1 MTEEPSARNTSGK
14 GAPDKGASARG
25 ASVQGA
31 TPQGA
36 ASHGVDPPL
45 PEIRGY
51 KLSRV
56 LGHGGMST
64 VYLGEQESLGRDVAI
79 KVMLPAALAD
89 EVSRRRFENEART
102 IARLEHPNIVSIFE
116 VGRTRD
122 GLPYYAMPHLARG
135 HLGQRDM
142 THDHTRVRATLRA
155 LLSAL
160 DYAHARGV
168 IHRDVKAENV
178 LFDDAERPLLADF
191 GIALRRGFGPR
202 VTTAGLAVGSTAYMA
217 PEQARGEEV
226 DYRVDLYS
234 VGVLA
239 WEMLNGQLPYNAGD
253 ALSMAVMHAQ
263 DPIPRLPP
271 ALRHWQ
277 KFIDK
282 ALTKSPK
289 QRFRTAQQML
299 EALDRIPHRDVPSS
313 TNAAASLQRG
323 IGGMRRWPGTVWIG
337 IGLVSAA
344 LAGAALRNA
353 NNDDAPADRFFRATQ
368 SDMPNAL
375 PSPVATNGSVLATD
389 PTNAMLRA
397 APESPAERWVIAAEQ
412 QVRQRNLTSPKG
424 NNAYDSLIA
433 AAQADPTHARLP
445 TIVGDVVTALG
456 SEAEKGLRAGDDARA
471 GEYIERATNLAG
483 RTGQQRTPALAALR
497 QHASAA
503 LSARIDQAE
512 SGFDRDGAIAAAKTY
527 AALKL
532 DAKTAATL
540 LARAQKIPK
549 AGDRVPDDP
558 AGTVLLRTGNNLLA
572 ASPSEVSHADYARFA
587 NATGRAPALC
597 RERTSLLRIVKPR
610 TWQAPGFE
618 QAVGQPVVC
627 VSWADVEAYARWI
640 SQRTG
645 KRYRLPTVSEARALP
660 QGDGAKPV
668 AEWLLDCSGSCSKRI
683 TVGQSWRGASGARPL
698 DASRGYD
705 DVGFRLVRDL

>member
-1 MTEEPSARNTSGK
+1 MTEDPSARNTSGR
-14 GAPDKGASARG
+14 GAPGKSASAKGAS
-25 ASVQGA
+25 V
-31 TPQGA
+31 PGA
-36 ASHGVDPPL
+36 ALQGVEPPL
-45 PEIRGY
+45 PDIRGY
-51 KLSRV
+51 RLSRV

-102 IARLEHPNIVSIFE
+102 IARLEHPNIVGIFE

-142 THDHTRVRATLRA
+142 TQDHTRIRATLRA

-178 LFDDAERPLLADF
+178 LFDEAERPLLADF

-226 DYRVDLYS
+226 DYRADLYS

-282 ALTKSPK
+282 ALAKSPK
-289 QRFRTAQQML
+289 LRFRTAQQML
-299 EALDRIPHRDVPSS
+299 EALDRIPQRDAPSG

-323 IGGMRRWPGTVWIG
+323 IGGIRRWPGTAWVGVGLIG
-337 IGLVSAA
+337 AA
-344 LAGAALRNA
+344 LAGAALRSADN
-353 NNDDAPADRFFRATQ
+353 DAPDQFFRATQ
-368 SDMPNAL
+368 ADTSNAL
-375 PSPVATNGSVLATD
+375 PSPEAPSGSVLAPD

-397 APESPAERWVIAAEQ
+397 APESPAERWVIAAEG

-424 NNAYDSLIA
+424 NNAFDSLVA
-433 AAQADPTHARLP
+433 AAKADPTHARLSA
-445 TIVGDVVTALG
+445 TVGAAVAALG
-456 SEAEKGLRAGDDARA
+456 SEAEKRLRNGEDARA
-471 GEYIERATNLAG
+471 REYIERALDLAA
-483 RTGQQRTPALAALR
+483 RTGQQSSPALATLR
-497 QHASAA
+497 QGAGAA
-503 LSARIDQAE
+503 LSSRVDRAA
-512 SGFDRDGAIAAAKTY
+512 SSFDREGAIAAAKTY
-527 AALKL
+527 GALKL
-532 DAKTAATL
+532 DAGMAANL
-540 LARAQKIPK
+540 LARAQRIPQ

-558 AGTVLLRTGNNLLA
+558 AGTVLMRTGNTILA
-572 ASPSEVSHADYARFA
+572 ASPAEVSRADYARFA
-587 NATGRAPALC
+587 SATGRAPALC

-618 QAVGQPVVC
+618 QSGGQPVVC
-627 VSWADVEAYARWI
+627 VSWADVEAYARWM

-645 KRYRLPTVSEARALP
+645 KHYRLPTASEARAVP
-660 QGDGAKPV
+660 QGGGAKPV
-668 AEWLLDCSGSCSKRI
+668 AEWLLDCSGSCGKRV
-683 TVGQSWRGASGARPL
+683 TVGQSWRGANGARPL